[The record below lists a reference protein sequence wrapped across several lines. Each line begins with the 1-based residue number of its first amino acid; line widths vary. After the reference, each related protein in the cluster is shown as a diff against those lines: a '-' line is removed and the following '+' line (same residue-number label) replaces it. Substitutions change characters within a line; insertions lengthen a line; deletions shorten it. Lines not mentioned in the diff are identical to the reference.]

1 MKIKI
6 SKILFVLSVCGLLY
20 SCDKFFEVDL
30 REQMDEDK
38 VVNNEDYLA
47 RLWAGLYWAME
58 DGFTA
63 VGNGD
68 YISNSPQ
75 SSPVTYTVGGGSGN
89 QGGGEEGGRVVA
101 SGTPEDIRRAAESRT
116 GRFL

>member
-6 SKILFVLSVCGLLY
+6 SKILLVLSVCGLLY

-30 REQMDEDK
+30 KAQMDEEK

-58 DGFTA
+58 NGFTA
-63 VGNGD
+63 VGNGGYASACD
-68 YISNSPQ
+68 EADNIP
-75 SSPVTYTVGGGSGN
+75 SS
-89 QGGGEEGGRVVA
+89 
-101 SGTPEDIRRAAESRT
+101 IRRSVLLTTSCVFPTR
-116 GRFL
+116 

>member
-6 SKILFVLSVCGLLY
+6 SKILLVLSVCGLLY

-30 REQMDEDK
+30 KAQMDEEK

-58 DGFTA
+58 NGFTA
-63 VGNGD
+63 VGNGGYASACD
-68 YISNSPQ
+68 EADNNQQ
-75 SSPVTYTVGGGSGN
+75 SSSVQKLERAEQSG
-89 QGGGEEGGRVVA
+89 
-101 SGTPEDIRRAAESRT
+101 
-116 GRFL
+116 